1 MNEMMSGMPMGGGP
15 LMMLIFIGLI
25 VVPFWFIF
33 KKIGYSPWLSLLMAV
48 PLVNIAMLFFLA
60 FSQWP
65 AGRGQ
70 R

>member
-33 KKIGYSPWLSLLMAV
+33 KKIG
-48 PLVNIAMLFFLA
+48 
-60 FSQWP
+60 
-65 AGRGQ
+65 
-70 R
+70 